1 MKRDL
6 DLIRKIM
13 LVIESSNSEYAF
25 RDTKD
30 LADAVENTDLHAVA
44 FHIKLLL
51 DCQYIIGKEFSTIGL
66 GYADFCVDRLT
77 SQGCDYLD
85 SVRNDSIWKAV
96 KDKLANFGGTAT
108 LAVVQDL
115 AVSLIRSQLGI

>member
-6 DLIRKIM
+6 DLIRKI
-13 LVIESSNSEYAF
+13 LL
-25 RDTKD
+25 T
-30 LADAVENTDLHAVA
+30 VENSKQRYAIDRLETLCTLLNIEDKQLVCYHVD
-44 FHIKLLL
+44 LLL
-51 DCQYIIGKEFSTIGL
+51 DAGFIKGTITKL
-66 GYADFCVDRLT
+66 MNNSYSSCFIERLT
-77 SQGCDYLD
+77 NSGYNYLD